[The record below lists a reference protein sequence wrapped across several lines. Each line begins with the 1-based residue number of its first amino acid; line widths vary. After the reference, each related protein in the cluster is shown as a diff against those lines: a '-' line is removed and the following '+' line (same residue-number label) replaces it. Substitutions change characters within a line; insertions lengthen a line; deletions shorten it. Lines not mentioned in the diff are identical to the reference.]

1 MQKMQRVAASITW
14 KKTDRKDSSEK
25 VWRKVTTIF
34 EKITTVM
41 KISKA
46 RLIRLLLSPIC
57 MILKILAFRGKEF
70 SLFIKCDP
78 LHTDP
83 SKGICHRADQDND
96 GKDRAE
102 IFDHDHKYLFPSEP
116 AFAVKNLFFDL
127 IDTNDS

>member
-1 MQKMQRVAASITW
+1 MQKMHRVAASITW

-70 SLFIKCDP
+70 SLFISVILYILIHPK
-78 LHTDP
+78 
-83 SKGICHRADQDND
+83 
-96 GKDRAE
+96 
-102 IFDHDHKYLFPSEP
+102 
-116 AFAVKNLFFDL
+116 AFATELIRIMTAKIGQRYLIMITKTFFL
-127 IDTNDS
+127 LKLLSP

>member
-14 KKTDRKDSSEK
+14 KKPDRKDSSEK

-57 MILKILAFRGKEF
+57 IYILIHPK
-70 SLFIKCDP
+70 
-78 LHTDP
+78 
-83 SKGICHRADQDND
+83 
-96 GKDRAE
+96 
-102 IFDHDHKYLFPSEP
+102 
-116 AFAVKNLFFDL
+116 AFATELIRIMTAKIGQRYLIMITNTFFLLNLL
-127 IDTNDS
+127 SP

>member
-14 KKTDRKDSSEK
+14 KKPDRKDSSEK

-70 SLFIKCDP
+70 SLFISGVILYILIHPK
-78 LHTDP
+78 
-83 SKGICHRADQDND
+83 
-96 GKDRAE
+96 
-102 IFDHDHKYLFPSEP
+102 
-116 AFAVKNLFFDL
+116 AFATELIRIMTAKIGQRYLIMITNTFFLLNLL
-127 IDTNDS
+127 SP